1 MNNKIC
7 KKIIFVCTG
16 NTCRSPMA
24 EAILK
29 SELKRLHIE
38 GVEVSSA
45 GMSVGK
51 NSTANTYSLKTLAEH
66 GLELPNFRST
76 PLCEGHLE
84 GSVIICMTNR
94 QRDQIAQARLRL
106 YHEGRL
112 TQKEN
117 NIYSFADLVGYEIP
131 DPYGL
136 TLEHYRYVFDKLSA
150 GMNAILERFCK
161 EAEKPAP
168 KKRGRPKKVQTDS
181 TAQKP
186 KTPRKKSE
194 KKAVEGAAPK
204 KRGRPRKNPPKDTP
218 NA

>member
-38 GVEVSSA
+38 GVEVRSA
-45 GMSVGK
+45 GMSVGA
-51 NSTANTYSLKTLAEH
+51 NSTVNTYSLKMLAEH

-76 PLCEGHLE
+76 PLCEGHLD
-84 GSVIICMTNR
+84 GGVIICMTNR
-94 QRDQIAQARLRL
+94 QRDQIVQARIRL
-106 YHEGRL
+106 YQEGRL
-112 TQKEN
+112 TEKEN
-117 NIYSFADLVGYEIP
+117 NVYSFAEVAGYEIP

-136 TLEHYRYVFDKLSA
+136 TLEHYRYVFEKLSQ
-150 GMNAILERFCK
+150 GMSAILDRFCK

-168 KKRGRPKKVQTDS
+168 KKRGRPKKTQTDS
-181 TAQKP
+181 TEQKP

-194 KKAVEGAAPK
+194 KTAGEASVPK
-204 KRGRPRKNPPKDTP
+204 KRGRPRKNPPKDGA